1 MRKYLRQATF
11 LLYERLCSTKHTD
24 FKYEKEMILNNINL
38 LINAEEKICLIGE
51 SGSGKSTL
59 LKIILRIYDIKPEC
73 LYLDNISIEK
83 VSHKSWY
90 DRFAYV
96 DQNCRLFHMSIYEN
110 IKLGNSMASEKEVYE
125 AAKMVGCHDFI
136 ERLPDNY
143 HIALINISTT
153 MLRNVVV
160 VR

>member
-1 MRKYLRQATF
+1 MK
-11 LLYERLCSTKHTD
+11 
-24 FKYEKEMILNNINL
+24 
-38 LINAEEKICLIGE
+38 
-51 SGSGKSTL
+51 
-59 LKIILRIYDIKPEC
+59 
-73 LYLDNISIEK
+73 
-83 VSHKSWY
+83 
-90 DRFAYV
+90 
-96 DQNCRLFHMSIYEN
+96 

-136 ERLPDNY
+136 ERLPDKY